1 MVATSTLLATAFAL
15 TAVAVVIATYAILYL
30 VFRDDDPDPARGS
43 SSPRRTAPGRKPP
56 VER

>member
-15 TAVAVVIATYAILYL
+15 TALGVGITTAILFMAL
-30 VFRDDDPDPARGS
+30 PDHDPDPVRGS
-43 SSPRRTAPGRKPP
+43 SSPPEPPSGRKPP